1 MFSEDLTFNGG
12 IKSVIKNKCDN
23 NQTVNYSKGSTIKDK
38 IKNAEI
44 EVDKVKNQIT
54 SLVQEDE
61 YLQSQI
67 IQTADNIRHEV
78 EEKYAT
84 EESVGSRLAAINV
97 KADQIVLSVEQT
109 ESRLDNIESDGV
121 SKISNTTGTFD
132 ENGLN
137 IGKSDSEFSSLLS
150 DTGLFLKSRGENIAE
165 YTKDGAKLKNLT
177 VENEMYLGYLRVMKA
192 TVNGEKRTHIHW
204 IGE

>member
-61 YLQSQI
+61 YLQTQI
-67 IQTADNIRHEV
+67 VQTADNILAEV
-78 EEKYAT
+78 KEKYAT
-84 EESVGSRLAAINV
+84 NDSVNERFTQINQT
-97 KADQIVLSVEQT
+97 ASEIQIS
-109 ESRLDNIESDGV
+109 V
-121 SKISNTTGTFD
+121 SKTSGRIDDLENNGVDKVTNTTGTFD
-132 ENGLN
+132 ESGLS
-137 IGKSDSEFSSLLS
+137 IGKSDSEFSSLL
-150 DTGLFLKSRGENIAE
+150 DNTGLFLKSRGDDIAS
-165 YTKDGAKLKNLT
+165 YTKDGATLKNLT

-204 IGE
+204 IGG